1 MKNKPYSVT
10 GDKDN
15 GFRIA
20 VPTEI
25 GVQKGD
31 RYEFNYIFVSEDIP
45 AHKIPVGSLVYV
57 PASRPTSKREKKGV
71 SG

>member
-25 GVQKGD
+25 GVKKGD
-31 RYEFNYIFVSEDIP
+31 RYEFMEIIEGYEKVTL
-45 AHKIPVGSLVYV
+45 PVGSLVYV
-57 PASRPTSKREKKGV
+57 PAPRPTSKREKKGV
-71 SG
+71 MSG

>member
-25 GVQKGD
+25 GVKKGD
-31 RYEFNYIFVSEDIP
+31 RYKFMEIIEGYEKVTL
-45 AHKIPVGSLVYV
+45 PVGSLVYV
-57 PASRPTSKREKKGV
+57 PAPRPTSKREKKGV